1 MKKILKGLLCLT
13 IGTSFAL
20 TGLVGCGGGNDNT
33 GDKPDDNPGG
43 SDVIESAHRDSE
55 NDELRLAI
63 GAVDGNFNP
72 LFYTSANDGTIA
84 NLTQVSLMTANSD
97 GELAYGND
105 YATVALDYKETY
117 YSDAAGTQQIGTG
130 DGKNISGSS
139 SKDGSTAYE
148 YVIKN
153 GIKFSDGEDLT
164 VMDVLFNLY
173 VYLDPLYSGSATIYS
188 TKIQGLQAYRKQDP
202 DAEEDSGEDL
212 TEYYGYA
219 SQRIQDLIDW
229 SNDDYVGAPTQQMKD
244 DLKTVRKLYK
254 EELETDWN
262 NLSTAWE
269 DTYKDYYFT
278 SAWQAFYF
286 AEGLVSTQTYNKR
299 VGESETYVTA
309 DLFYDANGNEERD
322 EGEKYLTEFD
332 PTFENLTASLK
343 TDPATSSNPISERGQ
358 QFTNEINSAVTDA
371 KVTAFMNANAGYTKE
386 EAKLKLQGDYAVDNV
401 LESRAGLETD
411 TDISTGI
418 SYILQYCATA
428 SNAFDEFVRDERA
441 KDVPTGELSVKTISG
456 ITVRRAS
463 TFNGRD
469 LGEEHD
475 IVRILIKGVDPK
487 AKWNF
492 SLAIAPMHYYS
503 DQAHTNE
510 AMADYASYLQAYASG
525 SSYTLT
531 KFGVQ
536 FKSSDFMKN
545 VLSASEKTDLPV
557 GAGPYKATSHN
568 RNDKVVTG
576 ANFHYNKKAY
586 YERNT
591 YFETLG
597 SGIENA
603 KIKYVTYREM
613 SDDKIVA
620 ALKANEIDYGTPIA
634 KAANQKEVNTGTLK
648 QTTYQTGGYGYVG
661 INPKSEKLRSV
672 YVRQA
677 IMYAMDTS
685 SIVQYYGQGL
695 VSLINRPM
703 SLTSWASPET
713 PNNIPVGQK
722 APSRYYEMT
731 SDVLNGKSE
740 IQFLRDLIGKSGTY
754 SYDEGTGQITDYN
767 GNQLELTFTIAGE
780 STDHPSYNMFIAAKA
795 LLEDCGCKINVEH
808 SALALQ
814 KLTTGDLEVW
824 AAAWSSS
831 IDPDPYQIYS
841 MYSNA
846 SSTKNWYKQGIEQ
859 DGGSDSKNLAYE
871 YEIAMELTER
881 IEQGRQQLDRA
892 DRIVTYS
899 MSATNNRKLS
909 DATSTEEFEEI
920 LNNLCCLDLIM
931 ELAVEFP
938 TYQRNELCVYNAAV
952 LDASTMRIE
961 GASYN
966 MGPIDELWKVGY
978 RP

>member
-1 MKKILKGLLCLT
+1 MKKLLKGIVCAG
-13 IGTSFAL
+13 ICASFAL
-20 TGLVGCGGGNDNT
+20 TGLVGCGG
-33 GDKPDDNPGG
+33 
-43 SDVIESAHRDSE
+43 IESAHRDSE
-55 NDELRLAI
+55 KDALRLAI
-63 GAVDGNFNP
+63 GAADGNFNP
-72 LFYTSANDGTIA
+72 LFYTSANDGTLA
-84 NLTQVSLMTANSD
+84 NLTQVSLMTTNEKGKLS
-97 GELAYGND
+97 YGND
-105 YATVALDYKETY
+105 YPTVALDYKETY
-117 YSDAAGTQQIGTG
+117 YSDAEGTIKIGEG
-130 DGKNISGSS
+130 DGEKITGSS
-139 SKDGSTAYE
+139 DKEGSTAYE

-153 GIKFSDGEDLT
+153 GIKFSDGVDLT

-188 TKIQGLQAYRKQDP
+188 TKIKGLQAYRQQDP
-202 DAEEDSGEDL
+202 DAEDDADESL
-212 TEYYGYA
+212 TEYYA
-219 SQRIQDLIDW
+219 KAEERIADLINW
-229 SNDDYVGAPTQQMKD
+229 SNGDYKGEVTDQMKE

-254 EELETDWN
+254 QELETDWN

-286 AEGLVSTQTYNKR
+286 AEGVVSTQTYNKK
-299 VGESETYVTA
+299 VGTSDTYVTA
-309 DLFYDANGNEERD
+309 DLFYDVNGNEERD
-322 EGEKYLTEFD
+322 DGEKYLTEFD
-332 PTFENLTASLK
+332 PEFTGLTSSLK
-343 TDPATSSNPISERGQ
+343 ENPANSSNPISQRGQ
-358 QFTNEINSAVTDA
+358 QLTDEINQAVTDKA
-371 KVTAFMNANAGYTKE
+371 VQDFMAANEGYSAE
-386 EAKLKLQGDYAVDNV
+386 EARLKLQGDFAVESV

-411 TDISTGI
+411 TEAGAGI

-428 SNAFDEFVRDERA
+428 SNAFDEFVRDERG
-441 KDVPTGELSVKTISG
+441 KNVPTGKLPVETISG
-456 ITVRRAS
+456 ITVRRS
-463 TFNGRD
+463 REFNGKD

-503 DQAHTNE
+503 DSEHTNA
-510 AMADYASYLQAYASG
+510 AMADYAAYKQAYASG
-525 SSYTLT
+525 TTYTLT

-536 FKSSDFMKN
+536 YKSADFMNN
-545 VLSASEKTDLPV
+545 VLAASSKTNLPV
-557 GAGPYKATSHN
+557 GAGPYKACSYKMN
-568 RNDKVVTG
+568 GEAVTG
-576 ANFHYNKKAY
+576 GTFHYNKKAY
-586 YERNT
+586 YERNE
-591 YFETLG
+591 YFTTLG

-613 SDDKIVA
+613 SDDKIVS

-634 KAANQKEVNTGTLK
+634 KSANQKEVNYGNLK

-685 SIVQYYGQGL
+685 SIIQYYGQGL

-703 SLTSWASPET
+703 SLTSWASPEIEA
-713 PNNIPVGQK
+713 NIPVGQK

-731 SDVLNGKSE
+731 ADVLNGKSE
-740 IQFLRDLIGKSGTY
+740 EQFIRDLVGKSGQY
-754 SYDEGTGQITDYN
+754 SYNERTGKITDYS

-780 STDHPSYNMFIAAKA
+780 STDHPSYNMFISAKA
-795 LLEDCGCKINVEH
+795 FLERCGFKINVEH

-824 AAAWSSS
+824 AAAWSSA

-846 SSTKNWYKQGIEQ
+846 SSTKNWYKSGIEQ

-871 YEIAMELTER
+871 YNIAVELTER
-881 IEQGRQQLDRA
+881 IETGREQLDQT
-892 DRIVTYS
+892 DRINTYS
-899 MSATNNRKLS
+899 RSSTTKKLS
-909 DATSTEEFEEI
+909 DATSDTEWEQI
-920 LNNLCCLDLIM
+920 LNQLCCLDLIM

-938 TYQRNELCVYNAAV
+938 TYQRNELCVYNASV
-952 LDASTMRIE
+952 IDESTIRTGE
-961 GASYN
+961 DASYN

-978 RP
+978 RK

>member
-1 MKKILKGLLCLT
+1 MKRIFKGIICAG
-13 IGTSFAL
+13 ICASFAL
-20 TGLVGCGGGNDNT
+20 TGLVGCGGGKN
-33 GDKPDDNPGG
+33 
-43 SDVIESAHRDSE
+43 IESAHRDPE
-55 NDELRLAI
+55 TQPLKLAI
-63 GAVDGNFNP
+63 GAADGNFNP

-84 NLTQVSLMTANSD
+84 GLTQVSLMTTNNK
-97 GELAYGND
+97 GELSYGED
-105 YATVALDYKETY
+105 YPTVALDYKETY
-117 YSDAAGTQQIGTG
+117 YSDVAGTQKIGEG
-130 DGKNISGSS
+130 DGKTITGNS
-139 SKDGSTAYE
+139 DTNGSTAYE

-153 GIKFSDGEDLT
+153 GIKFSDGVDLT

-188 TKIQGLQAYRKQDP
+188 TKVQGLQAYRQQDP
-202 DAEEDSGEDL
+202 NAEEDNSESL
-212 TEYYGYA
+212 TEYYTA
-219 SQRIQDLIDW
+219 AEQRILDLINW
-229 SNDDYVGAPTQQMKD
+229 SNGDYSGTPTDQMKA

-286 AEGLVSTQTYNKR
+286 AEGVVSTQTYNKK
-299 VGESETYVTA
+299 VGTSDTYVTA
-309 DLFYDANGNEERD
+309 NLFYDVNGNEERD

-332 PTFENLTASLK
+332 PEFTGLTASLK
-343 TDPATSSNPISERGQ
+343 EDPTTSSNLVSQRGQ
-358 QFTNEINSAVTDA
+358 QLTAEINEAVTDKAVQDFLA
-371 KVTAFMNANAGYTKE
+371 KNDGYTAE
-386 EAKLKLQGDYAVDNV
+386 EAKLKLQGEYAVTNV
-401 LESRAGLETD
+401 LESRAGLD
-411 TDISTGI
+411 TDAEASTGI

-428 SNAFDEFVRDERA
+428 SNAFDEFVRDERG
-441 KDVPTGELSVKTISG
+441 KDVPTGELTVKTISG
-456 ITVRRAS
+456 ITVRRSS
-463 TFNGRD
+463 TFNGKD

-475 IVRILIKGVDPK
+475 IVRILIKGIDPK

-503 DQAHTNE
+503 DKAHTDA
-510 AMADYASYLQAYASG
+510 AMADYETYKQAYASG
-525 SSYTLT
+525 TTHTLT
-531 KFGVQ
+531 NFGVQ
-536 FKSSDFMKN
+536 YKSATFMN
-545 VLSASEKTDLPV
+545 DVLAASSKTNLPV
-557 GAGPYKATSHN
+557 GAGPYKACSYKMN
-568 RNDKVVTG
+568 GEQVTG
-576 ANFHYNKKAY
+576 GNFHYNKRAY

-613 SDDKIVA
+613 SDDKIIS
-620 ALKANEIDYGTPIA
+620 ALKAGEIDYGTPIA
-634 KAANQKEVNTGTLK
+634 KSANQKEVVDYGTLK
-648 QTTYQTGGYGYVG
+648 STTYQTGGYGYVG

-703 SLTSWASPET
+703 SLTSWASPEVEK
-713 PNNIPVGQK
+713 NIPVGQK

-731 SDVLNGKSE
+731 SDVLGDKSEEQFIRELVGKSN
-740 IQFLRDLIGKSGTY
+740 QY
-754 SYDEGTGQITDYN
+754 SYDEGTGKIVDYS

-780 STDHPSYNMFIAAKA
+780 STDHPSYNMFITAKA
-795 LLEDCGCKINVEH
+795 LLERCGFKINVEH

-824 AAAWSSS
+824 AAAWSSA

-846 SSTKNWYKQGIEQ
+846 SSTKNWYKSGIEQ

-871 YEIAMELTER
+871 YKIAVELTER
-881 IEQGRQQLDRA
+881 IEAGREKLNETDRTT
-892 DRIVTYS
+892 IYS
-899 MSATNNRKLS
+899 RSSTTKKLS
-909 DATSTEEFEEI
+909 DAKDDTEWEQI
-920 LNNLCCLDLIM
+920 LNQLCCLDLIM

-952 LDASTMRIE
+952 LDDSTMRIP
-961 GASYN
+961 ATFH

-978 RP
+978 RK